1 MARLR
6 KKRDLDVDVDVGAF
20 ADIAFLLIIFFI
32 LTTSLVKT
40 TGQEV
45 SIPTAQTP
53 PEKTKEEK
61 TPTINLLSDKILFG
75 EDEESMEEIEYPK
88 LESILFSMDL
98 TKEGIEASDR
108 MVILEVGGDVKYE
121 RYYQVVTLISR
132 AGGIVAMVE
141 EAGE

>member
-1 MARLR
+1 M
-6 KKRDLDVDVDVGAF
+6 
-20 ADIAFLLIIFFI
+20 
-32 LTTSLVKT
+32 KT

-61 TPTINLLSDKILFG
+61 TPTINLLADKILYG
-75 EDEESMEEIEYPK
+75 EDEESMEDIEYGK
-88 LESILFSMDL
+88 LESVLFSMDL
-98 TKEGIEASDR
+98 TKEGTEAGDR
-108 MVILEVGGDVKYE
+108 MIILEVGGDVKYD

>member
-6 KKRDLDVDVDVGAF
+6 KKKELDVEIDVGAF

-45 SIPTAQTP
+45 SIPSAQTP
-53 PEKTKEEK
+53 PDKQVEDK
-61 TPTINLLSDKILFG
+61 TPTINLLAEQILFG
-75 EDEESMEEIEYPK
+75 EDEESMEEIELEK
-88 LESILFSMDL
+88 LEMLLLSMDL
-98 TKEGIEASDR
+98 DTAEDKDR
-108 MVILEVGGDVKYE
+108 MVVLEVSEDVVYD
-121 RYYQVVTLISR
+121 RYFKVVTLISR

-141 EAGE
+141 ETGQ

>member
-6 KKRDLDVDVDVGAF
+6 AKKDPNTEIDVGAF

-40 TGQEV
+40 TGKEV

-53 PEKTKEEK
+53 PDKQVEEK
-61 TPTINLLSDKILFG
+61 TPSINLLENQIMFG
-75 EDEESMEEIEYPK
+75 EDEESMEEIS
-88 LESILFSMDL
+88 LEDL
-98 TKEGIEASDR
+98 KAQLLTRNMHQAEDSDR
-108 MVILEVGGDVKYE
+108 MVVLEVGTEVIYD
-121 RYYQVVTLISR
+121 RYFEVVTLISE

-141 EAGE
+141 DAE